1 VSNVHN
7 LEAHRNRA
15 GANIQSAAEEI
26 EQAII
31 DLARVVGVVAIE
43 AESVELYTPVIG
55 HLVKARRALRD
66 AFGKE

>member
-1 VSNVHN
+1 VSVHN
-7 LEAHRNRA
+7 LEAYRNRA
-15 GANIQSAAEEI
+15 GADRQSAAEEI

-31 DLARVVGVVAIE
+31 DLARVIGIVAIE
-43 AESVELYTPVIG
+43 AEAVDLYSPVIG

>member
-7 LEAHRNRA
+7 IEAYRNRA
-15 GANIQSAAEEI
+15 GADRRSDCEEI

-31 DLARVVGVVAIE
+31 DLARVIGVIAIE
-43 AESVELYTPVIG
+43 AEAVELYSPTIG